1 MAIYQAFAVMLPK
14 EAPLHWNGQLL
25 WKFPQ
30 DRVRKFKRTKMRST
44 ICPDG
49 ERGEAGEG
57 RVRDQAAQTV
67 LGEETVMRQDG
78 REEIEIVLVD
88 HTVGRLVDQA
98 EAQH

>member
-1 MAIYQAFAVMLPK
+1 MAIYPALAVVLSK
-14 EAPLHWNGQLL
+14 EAPLHRNGQPL
-25 WKFPQ
+25 WEFPQ
-30 DRVRKFKRTKMRST
+30 DCVRKFKRMKMRST